1 MDRKQPTGCPC
12 FLLDGFPAA
21 EQEAFWQETPSPL
34 TFEKGASIYSTDC
47 FKPAL
52 GILCRGEAQVS
63 RIDAEG
69 HQVIMNVLQ
78 EGDIFGA
85 AALFDEPEAY
95 VSNIVAL
102 RLCEVRFLPQSLLEN
117 WMKRD
122 FRIARNYIR
131 FLSGRIRFLN
141 RRIAGFTGG
150 TSEDR
155 LLLYMQQH
163 RQADGQVDL
172 PRHMTDLARA
182 LDIGRSS
189 LYRSLDALE
198 AAGIIKREQKKIW
211 LV

>member
-1 MDRKQPTGCPC
+1 MTHKQPTGSPC
-12 FLLDGFPAA
+12 FLFDGFSAA
-21 EQEAFWQETPSPL
+21 EQEAFWQEMPPPL
-34 TFEKGASIYSTDC
+34 AFEKGASIYSTDC
-47 FKPAL
+47 FRPAL
-52 GILCRGEAQVS
+52 GILCQGEARVIQ
-63 RIDAEG
+63 IDAEG

-78 EGDIFGA
+78 EGDILGA

-102 RLCEVRFLPQSLLEN
+102 RLCEVRFLSQSLLES
-117 WMKRD
+117 WMQRD

-155 LLLYMQQH
+155 LLLYLQQH
-163 RQADGQVDL
+163 QRADGQVDL

-198 AAGIIKREQKKIW
+198 AAGVIKREQKKIW